1 MSTTRKRDD
10 PHEGYLYRVSSRIK
24 GSDEDWEHTSF
35 GHYGAPRTYMT
46 LSAARGMKTRMERAM
61 EDSLRFT
68 TGATFRREF
77 EFRVER
83 APVTE
88 WEPVTE

>member
-10 PHEGYLYRVSSRIK
+10 LEEGALYRVSARIK
-24 GSDEDWEHTSF
+24 GSDEEWEHTSF

-46 LSAARGMKTRMERAM
+46 LGAARGMKTRMEHAM
-61 EDSLRFT
+61 ENSLRWT

-83 APVTE
+83 APVTN
-88 WEPVTE
+88 WEPVPD